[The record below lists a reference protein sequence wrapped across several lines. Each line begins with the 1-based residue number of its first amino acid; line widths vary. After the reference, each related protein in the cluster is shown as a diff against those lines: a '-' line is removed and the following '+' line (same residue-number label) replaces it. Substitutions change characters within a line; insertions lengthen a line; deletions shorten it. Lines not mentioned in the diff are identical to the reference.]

1 MMYKRYAAALLAAL
15 MTAGALI
22 SCGGAAEETAP
33 VRNEND
39 ALPAQTAAE
48 ETAAETE
55 AYIADG
61 LPDTDLSDYKFRI
74 YCLENLAP
82 FFYSDEL
89 DGDVVNDAV
98 YKSVLN
104 VEERFGVDIVPVYYG
119 TDDGGFSSQVNTLIK
134 SGDDVFDVA
143 ENHDTL
149 SAEASLSGNYM
160 NVRDF
165 PYLDFEKPWYPTNAI
180 ESLTLYGKLFLFS
193 SAMSYKGLH
202 QTRILYMNKK
212 LFENYGIES
221 PYQDVFDGK
230 WTLDNIMGITKGAY
244 QDLNSN
250 QKPDEEDF
258 FGFTVHQWFD
268 GWMDSFDLES
278 LTKDAE
284 GELVIG
290 INNQRTADIVDKMYT
305 WIAETP
311 DTFIVKGK
319 VTEAD
324 IFSADRALITYGE
337 ISTSYVRY
345 RNTDIDYGMLPF
357 PKYDENQE
365 DYISFYTDRF
375 FVVPKT
381 AHDTDKIGFMLEAM
395 SAEGYR
401 TIYPAYYE
409 IALKVKYTQDDE
421 SARILDVINAS
432 RKLSF
437 SYCYD
442 TSGLNNIFGGMFSVS
457 KPSHDFA
464 SFYAKKEKSALK
476 RIEKIKAAYQD
487 N

>member
-1 MMYKRYAAALLAAL
+1 MRSNKLSAALL
-15 MTAGALI
+15 TAIVLTASI
-22 SCGGAAEETAP
+22 TACGGDTDNAPAVTTAAETLGDGISQTTAEETADP
-33 VRNEND
+33 
-39 ALPAQTAAE
+39 L
-48 ETAAETE
+48 
-55 AYIADG
+55 ADD
-61 LPDTDLSDYKFRI
+61 LPDEDLSGYDFRI
-74 YCLENLAP
+74 YCLENLVE

-89 DGDVVNDAV
+89 DGEVVNDAV
-98 YKSVLN
+98 YKSIIN
-104 VEERFGVDIVPVYYG
+104 VEERFGVDIKTVYYG
-119 TDDGGFSSQVNTLIK
+119 TDDGGFSSQVTNIIK
-134 SGDDVFDVA
+134 SGDDIFDVA

-149 SAEASLSGNYM
+149 SAEASLSGYYM

-230 WTLDNIMGITKGAY
+230 WTLDKIMNITKDVY

-250 QKPDEEDF
+250 QKADDEDF

-278 LTKDAE
+278 MTKDAE

-290 INNQRTADIVDKMYT
+290 INNQRTADIVDKMYS
-305 WIAETP
+305 WIVDTP
-311 DTFIVKGK
+311 DAFIAKSK
-319 VTEAD
+319 LSESD
-324 IFSADRALITYGE
+324 IFTAERTLITYGE
-337 ISTSYVRY
+337 ISTSYVKY

-357 PKYDENQE
+357 PKYDDDQE
-365 DYISFYTDRF
+365 KYISFYTDRF

-421 SARILDVINAS
+421 SARILDIINAS

-442 TSGLNNIFGGMFSVS
+442 NSGLNGLFGGMLSAS
-457 KPSHDFA
+457 KPNHDFA
-464 SFYAKKEKSALK
+464 SYYAKREKSALK
-476 RIEKIKAAYQD
+476 RIDKIKEAFQ
-487 N
+487 NN